1 MNKKFLSAVL
11 FGALMVSSTGTF
23 VSCKDYDED
32 IDRIDKELVDIKS
45 ALSALQAK
53 VDAGKYVTNVVKNGD
68 GITVT
73 WSDNSTSTIETI
85 KGDKGEDGKNGTV
98 VTIIDGYW
106 AFDGVKSEY
115 PAKGDKG
122 DKGDQG
128 EPGDAAAAGHDAK
141 VNEETGYWQVWDAEK
156 GAYVDTEYIA
166 GGLRVVEVA
175 GGYNFT
181 VTEAN
186 GEPKTIFIPN
196 SADLVSIQ
204 DARDSQAPY
213 GGYDIFYGLVNADVD
228 WNGHKAV
235 NGKMQAGM
243 YPVLDRDI
251 EIMLNPTGVD
261 GTAYNFD
268 FTDSDNKKPWGLEL
282 AEIQPYAGGKLTR
295 TASSEGG
302 IWVLPRHIERVPLE
316 ALNERADYI
325 TQFKA
330 NDGSNYAFALNA
342 ASKGDPSKVIK
353 SQYIYSFDPTNI
365 GNLKADG
372 FAYSVLLDKYN
383 YVWNQW
389 HKPNF
394 EAWQNGQLA
403 VGNQYVKLSQVVY
416 DYRLDI
422 NTDKMTKVNI
432 EKYGL

>member
-1 MNKKFLSAVL
+1 M
-11 FGALMVSSTGTF
+11 
-23 VSCKDYDED
+23 
-32 IDRIDKELVDIKS
+32 
-45 ALSALQAK
+45 
-53 VDAGKYVTNVVKNGD
+53 KNGD

-156 GAYVDTEYIA
+156 GAYVDTKYIA

-282 AEIQPYAGGKLTR
+282 AEVCR
-295 TASSEGG
+295 
-302 IWVLPRHIERVPLE
+302 R
-316 ALNERADYI
+316 
-325 TQFKA
+325 
-330 NDGSNYAFALNA
+330 
-342 ASKGDPSKVIK
+342 
-353 SQYIYSFDPTNI
+353 
-365 GNLKADG
+365 
-372 FAYSVLLDKYN
+372 
-383 YVWNQW
+383 
-389 HKPNF
+389 
-394 EAWQNGQLA
+394 
-403 VGNQYVKLSQVVY
+403 
-416 DYRLDI
+416 
-422 NTDKMTKVNI
+422 
-432 EKYGL
+432 

>member
-1 MNKKFLSAVL
+1 MNKKFLSAIL

-23 VSCKDYDED
+23 VSCKDYDDD

-186 GEPKTIFIPN
+186 GEPKTIFIPGG
-196 SADLVSIQ
+196 AALLSIIPELNGQNYAQ
-204 DARDSQAPY
+204 DFDIYY
-213 GGYDIFYGLVNADVD
+213 GILNNDVD
-228 WNGHKAV
+228 WAGHKAV
-235 NGKMQAGM
+235 NGKMLKGM
-243 YPVLDRDI
+243 YPTADRDI
-251 EIMLNPTGVD
+251 KMQVNPAGAD
-261 GTAYNFD
+261 ADAYDWAFVS
-268 FTDSDNKKPWGLEL
+268 TDNLGIEFWCSPSMDRQSYYSYPCYIG
-282 AEIQPYAGGKLTR
+282 QRYVV
-295 TASSEGG
+295 TAS
-302 IWVLPRHIERVPLE
+302 
-316 ALNERADYI
+316 
-325 TQFKA
+325 
-330 NDGSNYAFALNA
+330 
-342 ASKGDPSKVIK
+342 
-353 SQYIYSFDPTNI
+353 
-365 GNLKADG
+365 
-372 FAYSVLLDKYN
+372 
-383 YVWNQW
+383 
-389 HKPNF
+389 
-394 EAWQNGQLA
+394 
-403 VGNQYVKLSQVVY
+403 
-416 DYRLDI
+416 
-422 NTDKMTKVNI
+422 
-432 EKYGL
+432 

>member
-1 MNKKFLSAVL
+1 MNKKFLSAIL

-186 GEPKTIFIPN
+186 GEPKTIFIPGG
-196 SADLVSIQ
+196 AALLSII
-204 DARDSQAPY
+204 PE
-213 GGYDIFYGLVNADVD
+213 L
-228 WNGHKAV
+228 NG
-235 NGKMQAGM
+235 Q
-243 YPVLDRDI
+243 
-251 EIMLNPTGVD
+251 
-261 GTAYNFD
+261 
-268 FTDSDNKKPWGLEL
+268 
-282 AEIQPYAGGKLTR
+282 
-295 TASSEGG
+295 
-302 IWVLPRHIERVPLE
+302 
-316 ALNERADYI
+316 
-325 TQFKA
+325 
-330 NDGSNYAFALNA
+330 NYAQDFDIYYGILNNCLLYT
-342 ASKGDPSKVIK
+342 SPSPRDRTR
-353 SQYIYSFDPTNI
+353 SRMPSS
-365 GNLKADG
+365 A
-372 FAYSVLLDKYN
+372 
-383 YVWNQW
+383 
-389 HKPNF
+389 
-394 EAWQNGQLA
+394 
-403 VGNQYVKLSQVVY
+403 
-416 DYRLDI
+416 
-422 NTDKMTKVNI
+422 
-432 EKYGL
+432 